1 MTTKI
6 NLHISVGA
14 VKCVE
19 LNGKTVNSSLVTS
32 EELQTHQ
39 GEVEPHPKARCPVSP
54 ETPPRSAQGS
64 SEQELQ
70 HHTSSEEAERSLQ
83 EVVDALQ
90 EGIKQQSVRKIFMY
104 PTHNDIS
111 VIRKITIFGF
121 WRTNNNT
128 E

>member
-1 MTTKI
+1 
-6 NLHISVGA
+6 LYQP
-14 VKCVE
+14 
-19 LNGKTVNSSLVTS
+19 SLVTS

-39 GEVEPHPKARCPVSP
+39 GEVEPHPKVRCPVSP

-90 EGIKQQSVRKIFMY
+90 EGIKQQSDPRGWWAARTRK
-104 PTHNDIS
+104 
-111 VIRKITIFGF
+111 
-121 WRTNNNT
+121 RT
-128 E
+128 EE